1 MDEKRKRISNVSSD
15 KLNKTTIHC
24 ERQFLYPEA
33 ETEIVQYIEFNRK
46 LSNPISTW
54 ALLLKLYKIA
64 LKEKIYLLRLI
75 KYLFIDY

>member
-1 MDEKRKRISNVSSD
+1 MKKEKEFSNVSTD
-15 KLNKTTIHC
+15 KLNKTTLHC
-24 ERQFLYPEA
+24 GRQILYPEA

-54 ALLLKLYKIA
+54 ALLLKLYKIV